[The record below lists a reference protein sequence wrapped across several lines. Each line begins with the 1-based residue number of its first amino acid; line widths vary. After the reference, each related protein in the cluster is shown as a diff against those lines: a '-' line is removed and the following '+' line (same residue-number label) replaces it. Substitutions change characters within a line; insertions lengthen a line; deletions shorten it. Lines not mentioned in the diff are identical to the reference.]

1 MLKAKKLKGFAV
13 DLAKEIGKVLNEK
26 VDFLP
31 TSYQSE
37 AIEAVKD
44 GRADAV
50 LVMGFY
56 EGAGNSLVPTDPYF
70 YPYYVMAVRKGSN
83 LKTR

>member
-1 MLKAKKLKGFAV
+1 
-13 DLAKEIGKVLNEK
+13 
-26 VDFLP
+26 
-31 TSYQSE
+31 
-37 AIEAVKD
+37 VKD

-83 LKTR
+83 LKLDDLKQKSVGSGWRECT